1 MGYTYAK
8 PMNSIQDADIKKYE
22 GTVVSGC
29 FMPYKKTYKEKFI
42 SRFNA
47 MLNVILCFLI
57 LIAAVSYYIVT
68 SSEMKLNKIRKETLA
83 LNDENME
90 LQNHLDYLK
99 SYSNVNQKMQS
110 SNLVQKAEEVV
121 EVPAVA
127 SDDDLAK
134 NKNFFAKRFANNTV
148 NNDRKIKWSL
158 GY

>member
-1 MGYTYAK
+1 MGYTYVK
-8 PMNSIQDADIKKYE
+8 PINTIQDADIRKYD
-22 GTVVSGC
+22 GAVVSGC

-42 SRFNA
+42 SRFNT
-47 MLNVILCFLI
+47 MLNVVLCFLI

-99 SYSNVNQKMQS
+99 SYSNVNQRMQS

-121 EVPAVA
+121 EVPAVT
-127 SDDDLAK
+127 SDDELSK
-134 NKNFFAKRFANNTV
+134 NQNFFTKRFANNTA

>member
-1 MGYTYAK
+1 MGYTYVK
-8 PMNSIQDADIKKYE
+8 PMNTIQDVDIKKCD
-22 GTVVSGC
+22 GAVVSGC

-42 SRFNA
+42 SRLNT
-47 MLNVILCFLI
+47 MLNVIMCILI
-57 LIAAVSYYIVT
+57 LVAAVSYYIVT

-127 SDDDLAK
+127 SDDDASK
-134 NKNFFAKRFANNTV
+134 KQNFFTKQFSKNSAEK
-148 NNDRKIKWSL
+148 DRHIKWSL